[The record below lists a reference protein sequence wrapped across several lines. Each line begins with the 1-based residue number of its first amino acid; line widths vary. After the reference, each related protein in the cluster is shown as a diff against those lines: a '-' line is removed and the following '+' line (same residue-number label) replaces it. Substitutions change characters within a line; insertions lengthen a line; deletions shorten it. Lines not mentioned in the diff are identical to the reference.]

1 MKPGDFV
8 RNKQIGGY
16 TTTLYN
22 LGLILEIYPNG
33 NVKNPETL
41 ARVLWNQGHQ
51 TSEFLKDFEIYYE
64 VLL

>member
-8 RNKQIGGY
+8 RNKQIG

-64 VLL
+64 VLQ

>member
-1 MKPGDFV
+1 MKPGDLV
-8 RNKQIGGY
+8 RNKQIG

-33 NVKNPETL
+33 KVKNPETL

-64 VLL
+64 VLR